1 VTEETP
7 ESGRFGVGSRIAG
20 YRLDEETGR
29 GGMAVVYRAYDT
41 RLERPVALKVL
52 APELARDAA
61 FRQRFIRESRTAAAV
76 DHPNIIPIFEAGE
89 AGGVLFIAMRFVYGR
104 DVQSLINTGGPL
116 PVVQAC
122 HIISQVA
129 AGLEAAH
136 AHGLVHRDVK
146 PGNIL
151 LDGAASFPGH
161 AYLSDFGLSKRALSD
176 SALTSTGQFLGTVDY
191 IAPEQIEGRGVD
203 GRTDEYALACTAFT
217 MLTGAPP
224 FTRDESVAVMW
235 AQMSA
240 PPPPLTSRRPDLPAA
255 VDEVMAKA
263 LAKVPLERYAT
274 CPQFAD
280 ALRRACGLEPGARG
294 PGPAPAQAPG
304 WEPEQPAAAGPE
316 PASHPGTVVSGATAQ
331 PSADAYGTP
340 PHPGTDVSAA
350 PHPGT
355 DVSAAPHPSTDVSGA
370 PLAGPHGPDRPAE
383 PAAPSGPL
391 DDVTPPGGLGYPDQ
405 SDAEEY
411 RPPDQEDHE
420 TPARGQDYPAPP
432 GGQDYPGAPGPA
444 EYPAAGSGHDRPGR
458 DYPQPSEDPDYAG
471 LWRSGPS
478 HDEPFE
484 PPTEG
489 VPPVSPPDGP
499 RWPGPPPPGGPGH
512 PGPGRRAGRRRWQ
525 TAAGA
530 VVGAAAVLAVGAF
543 FLISRPGGGT
553 SQNTAESVLQAPG
566 CTTQVAKAGQLK
578 HLSRHMTNTGGQPF
592 DVATV
597 PGFAFVS
604 VINGV
609 AVMNTSQSVPQLMW
623 KVPMSKSQGEALTPD
638 GHYLLVASGNGLAV
652 FRASD
657 LEHSAANPVGT
668 LSSPGQKHAV
678 EVAVTPDGHYALVT
692 YQGTSNVG
700 VFNLHRAL
708 HSGFGP
714 ADLVGLIPVG
724 PTPIGVAM
732 SPHGDLAYV
741 TSQPRKP
748 SASGSGVVNV
758 IDMTRAKTHPA
769 TAVVKTVSAG
779 CKPSRV
785 IVSADGQQLWVTA
798 GGSNALLGFSVAR
811 LLSDPGHALLA
822 RVPVGALPLGLTLV
836 NHGTRIVVADSDK
849 NNQPGAGPSLAVVD
863 VGKALAGQH
872 ALLGYVQSGTTPR
885 QFAMVQGG
893 STLLVTNTNSGQ
905 LESLNAAKLP

>member
-41 RLERPVALKVL
+41 RLERPVALKLL

-104 DVQSLINTGGPL
+104 DVQSLINAGGPL

-151 LDGAASFPGH
+151 LDGSASFPGH

-203 GRTDEYALACTAFT
+203 ARTDEYALACTAFS

-255 VDEVMAKA
+255 VNDVMAKA
-263 LAKVPLERYAT
+263 LAKAPMERYAT

-294 PGPAPAQAPG
+294 PAPAPARAP
-304 WEPEQPAAAGPE
+304 GPE
-316 PASHPGTVVSGATAQ
+316 PTQVSGWAPSHPGTEVSGG
-331 PSADAYGTP
+331 PP
-340 PHPGTDVSAA
+340 PHPGTEVSGGPP

-355 DVSAAPHPSTDVSGA
+355 EVSGA
-370 PLAGPHGPDRPAE
+370 PVAGPPGPAGPA
-383 PAAPSGPL
+383 GPP
-391 DDVTPPGGLGYPDQ
+391 DDVTSPGGPGYPDQ
-405 SDAEEY
+405 
-411 RPPDQEDHE
+411 
-420 TPARGQDYPAPP
+420 PAGEH
-432 GGQDYPGAPGPA
+432 YPGAPGPA
-444 EYPAAGSGHDRPGR
+444 EYPAAASGHDQPGR
-458 DYPQPSEDPDYAG
+458 GYHQPSEDPDYAG
-471 LWRSGPS
+471 LWRAAPS
-478 HDEPFE
+478 HDKPSE

-489 VPPVSPPDGP
+489 VGVPPASPPGGP
-499 RWPGPPPPGGPGH
+499 GWPGPPPSAGGPGYRG
-512 PGPGRRAGRRRWQ
+512 PGYRGPGRPAGRRRWQ

-530 VVGAAAVLAVGAF
+530 AVGAAAVLAVGAF
-543 FLISRPGGGT
+543 FLVNRGPGGT
-553 SQNTAESVLQAPG
+553 SQNAAESVLQAPG
-566 CTTQVAKAGQLK
+566 CTTQVAKTAQLK
-578 HLSRHMTNTGGQPF
+578 HLSRHMTKTGGQPF

-604 VINGV
+604 IISGV
-609 AVMNTSQSVPQLMW
+609 AVLDTSQPVPRLMW
-623 KVPMSKSQGEALTPD
+623 TVPMSKSQGEALTPD
-638 GHYLLVASGNGLAV
+638 GRYLLVSSGNGLTV
-652 FRASD
+652 FRVSD
-657 LEHSAANPVGT
+657 LEHGAASPVGS

-692 YQGTSNVG
+692 YQDTSNVG
-700 VFNLHRAL
+700 VFNLRRAL
-708 HSGFGP
+708 QKGFSP
-714 ADLVGLIPVG
+714 ADLIGQIPTG
-724 PTPIGVAM
+724 PTPIGVAIA
-732 SPHGDLAYV
+732 PRGDLAYV
-741 TSQPRKP
+741 TSQPLKG
-748 SASGSGVVNV
+748 SASGAGVVNV
-758 IDMTRAKTHPA
+758 IDMAKAVRHPA

-779 CKPSRV
+779 CKPARV
-785 IVSADGQQLWVTA
+785 IVSPDGQHLWVTA
-798 GGSNALLGFSVAR
+798 GGSNALLAFSVPR

-822 RVPVGALPLGLTLV
+822 RVLVGPLPLGVTMV
-836 NHGTRIVVADSDK
+836 SNGTRIVVANSDRD
-849 NNQPGAGPSLAVVD
+849 NQPGAGPSLAVVD
-863 VGKALAGQH
+863 AGKALAGQGQR
-872 ALLGYVQSGTTPR
+872 ALLGYVQAGTTPR

-893 STLLVTNTNSGQ
+893 STLLVTNTDSGE
-905 LESLNAAKLP
+905 LESLNTAKLP

>member
-122 HIISQVA
+122 HIVSQVA

-263 LAKVPLERYAT
+263 LSKVPLERYAT

-294 PGPAPAQAPG
+294 PGPAQAPG
-304 WEPEQPAAAGPE
+304 RQPEQPAAAGPE
-316 PASHPGTVVSGATAQ
+316 PASHPGTVVSGAAAE
-331 PSADAYGTP
+331 PSAGAYQAP
-340 PHPGTDVSAA
+340 PHPGTEVSAA
-350 PHPGT
+350 PPHPGT
-355 DVSAAPHPSTDVSGA
+355 EVPAA

-391 DDVTPPGGLGYPDQ
+391 DDVTPPGGTGYPDQ
-405 SDAEEY
+405 PDAGEY
-411 RPPDQEDHE
+411 RPPDQEDFE
-420 TPARGQDYPAPP
+420 TPARGQGYPP
-432 GGQDYPGAPGPA
+432 
-444 EYPAAGSGHDRPGR
+444 
-458 DYPQPSEDPDYAG
+458 PSEDPDYAG
-471 LWRSGPS
+471 LWRSAPS
-478 HDEPFE
+478 HDEPFD

-578 HLSRHMTNTGGQPF
+578 HLSRHMTTTGGQPF

-609 AVMNTSQSVPQLMW
+609 AVMNTSQSVPRLMW
-623 KVPMSKSQGEALTPD
+623 TVPMSKSQGEALTPD
-638 GHYLLVASGNGLAV
+638 GRYLLVTSGNGLTV
-652 FRASD
+652 FRTSD
-657 LEHSAANPVGT
+657 LEHSAANPAGM

-758 IDMTRAKTHPA
+758 IDMTRATTHPA

-785 IVSADGQQLWVTA
+785 IVSADGQHLWVTA
-798 GGSNALLGFSVAR
+798 GGSNALLAFNVAK
-811 LLSDPGHALLA
+811 LLSDPGHALVA
-822 RVPVGALPLGLTLV
+822 RVPVGTLPLGLTLV
-836 NHGTRIVVADSDK
+836 NQGTRIVVADSDK

-872 ALLGYVQSGTTPR
+872 ALLGYVPSGTTPR

>member
-41 RLERPVALKVL
+41 RLERPVALKLL

-104 DVQSLINTGGPL
+104 DVQSLIDAGGPL

-151 LDGAASFPGH
+151 LDGSASFPGH

-203 GRTDEYALACTAFT
+203 ARTDEYALACTAFS

-255 VDEVMAKA
+255 VNDVMAKA
-263 LAKVPLERYAT
+263 LAKAPMERYST
-274 CPQFAD
+274 CPQFAE
-280 ALRRACGLEPGARG
+280 ALRRACGLEAGARG
-294 PGPAPAQAPG
+294 PGPAAPTRV
-304 WEPEQPAAAGPE
+304 PGPE
-316 PASHPGTVVSGATAQ
+316 PTQVSGWAPGQ
-331 PSADAYGTP
+331 PGASEPGPP
-340 PHPGTDVSAA
+340 PHPGTEVAGAPSHSERDAPGVPAHPGTEVSAA
-350 PHPGT
+350 PPAHPGT
-355 DVSAAPHPSTDVSGA
+355 EVSAGPPPHPGTEVSAA
-370 PLAGPHGPDRPAE
+370 PLAGPPGPPG
-383 PAAPSGPL
+383 PSGPSGPPE
-391 DDVTPPGGLGYPDQ
+391 DATSPGGPDQ
-405 SDAEEY
+405 PGGE
-411 RPPDQEDHE
+411 
-420 TPARGQDYPAPP
+420 DYPA
-432 GGQDYPGAPGPA
+432 APGPA
-444 EYPAAGSGHDRPGR
+444 GSPAAASGHDQPGR
-458 DYPQPSEDPDYAG
+458 DYRQPSEDPDYAG
-471 LWRSGPS
+471 LWRGAAR
-478 HDEPFE
+478 HDKPVE

-489 VPPVSPPDGP
+489 VPPVSPPGGP
-499 RWPGPPPPGGPGH
+499 GWPPPPGGPGSRG
-512 PGPGRRAGRRRWQ
+512 PGYRGPGRRTGRRRWQ

-530 VVGAAAVLAVGAF
+530 AVGAAAVLAVGAF
-543 FLISRPGGGT
+543 FLINRGPGGA
-553 SQNTAESVLQAPG
+553 SQNTAESVLQPPG
-566 CTTQVAKAGQLK
+566 CTTQVAKTGQLK
-578 HLSRHMTNTGGQPF
+578 HLSRHMTKTGGQPF

-604 VINGV
+604 IISGV
-609 AVMNTSQSVPQLMW
+609 AVLDTSQPVPRLMW
-623 KVPMSKSQGEALTPD
+623 TVPISHSQGEALTPD
-638 GHYLLVASGNGLAV
+638 GHYLLVSSGSGLTV
-652 FRASD
+652 FRVSD
-657 LEHSAANPVGT
+657 LEHGAAGPVGS

-692 YQGTSNVG
+692 YQDTSNVG
-700 VFNLHRAL
+700 VFNLRRAL
-708 HSGFGP
+708 QKGFSP
-714 ADLVGLIPVG
+714 ADLIGLIPTG
-724 PTPIGVAM
+724 PQPIGVAIA
-732 SPHGDLAYV
+732 PHGDLAYV
-741 TSQPRKP
+741 TSQPRKG
-748 SASGSGVVNV
+748 SASGAGVVNV
-758 IDMTRAKTHPA
+758 IDMTKATSHPA
-769 TAVVKTVSAG
+769 TAVVKTAGAG
-779 CKPSRV
+779 CKPARV
-785 IVSADGQQLWVTA
+785 IVSPDGQHLWVTA
-798 GGSNALLGFSVAR
+798 GGSNALLAFSVPR
-811 LLSDPGHALLA
+811 LLSDPSHALLA
-822 RVPVGALPLGLTLV
+822 RVLVGPLPLGVTMV
-836 NHGTRIVVADSDK
+836 NNGSRIVVANSDRD
-849 NNQPGAGPSLAVVD
+849 NQPGAGPSLAVVD
-863 VGKALAGQH
+863 ASKALAGQGQR
-872 ALLGYVQSGTTPR
+872 ALLGYVQAGTTPR

-893 STLLVTNTNSGQ
+893 STLLVTNTDSGE
-905 LESLNAAKLP
+905 LESLNTAKLP

>member
-1 VTEETP
+1 MTEETP

-41 RLERPVALKVL
+41 RLERPVALKLL

-104 DVQSLINTGGPL
+104 DVQSLINAGGPL
-116 PVVQAC
+116 PVLQAC
-122 HIISQVA
+122 HIVSQVA

-151 LDGAASFPGH
+151 LDGSASFPGH

-203 GRTDEYALACTAFT
+203 GRTDEYALACTAFS

-240 PPPPLTSRRPDLPAA
+240 PPPPLTSRRPDLPVA
-255 VDEVMAKA
+255 VNDVMAKA
-263 LAKVPLERYAT
+263 LAKAPMERYAT

-294 PGPAPAQAPG
+294 PRPAPTRVP
-304 WEPEQPAAAGPE
+304 GPE
-316 PASHPGTVVSGATAQ
+316 PAQLSGWAPAQPGAAEPGPPSHPGTEVAGA
-331 PSADAYGTP
+331 PHSRLDDPGIP
-340 PHPGTDVSAA
+340 PHPGTEVSAGPP

-355 DVSAAPHPSTDVSGA
+355 EVSAGPPPHPGTEVSGA
-370 PLAGPHGPDRPAE
+370 PAAGPPGPPE
-383 PAAPSGPL
+383 PPE
-391 DDVTPPGGLGYPDQ
+391 DVTPPGGRGYPDEPA
-405 SDAEEY
+405 AE
-411 RPPDQEDHE
+411 DD
-420 TPARGQDYPAPP
+420 P
-432 GGQDYPGAPGPA
+432 GVPGPA
-444 EYPAAGSGHDRPGR
+444 GYPAAASGHDQPGR
-458 DYPQPSEDPDYAG
+458 GHPQPSEDPDYAG
-471 LWRSGPS
+471 LWRPAPS

-499 RWPGPPPPGGPGH
+499 RWPGPPPPPGGPGYQ
-512 PGPGRRAGRRRWQ
+512 GPGRRAGRRRWQ
-525 TAAGA
+525 TAAGVA
-530 VVGAAAVLAVGAF
+530 VGAAAVLAVGAF
-543 FLISRPGGGT
+543 FLVNRGPGGT

-566 CTTQVAKAGQLK
+566 CTTQVAKAGHLK
-578 HLSRHMTNTGGQPF
+578 HLSRHMTKTGGQPF

-604 VINGV
+604 IISGV
-609 AVMNTSQSVPQLMW
+609 AVLDTSQSPPRLMW
-623 KVPMSKSQGEALTPD
+623 TVPMSKSQGVALTPD
-638 GHYLLVASGNGLAV
+638 GRYLLVSSGSGMTV
-652 FRASD
+652 FRVSD
-657 LEHSAANPVGT
+657 LEHGTANPVGSLT
-668 LSSPGQKHAV
+668 SPGQKHAV
-678 EVAVTPDGHYALVT
+678 EVAVTPNGHYALVT
-692 YQGTSNVG
+692 YQDTSNVG

-708 HSGFGP
+708 QKGFSP
-714 ADLVGLIPVG
+714 ADLIGLIPTG
-724 PTPIGVAM
+724 PTPIGVAVA
-732 SPHGDLAYV
+732 PDGDLAYV
-741 TSQPRKP
+741 TSQPRQA
-748 SASGSGVVNV
+748 SASGAGVVNV
-758 IDMTRAKTHPA
+758 IDMAKAASHPA
-769 TAVVKTVSAG
+769 TAVVKMVSAG
-779 CKPSRV
+779 CKPARV
-785 IVSADGQQLWVTA
+785 IVSPDGQHLWVTA
-798 GGSNALLGFSVAR
+798 GGSNALLGFSAPK

-822 RVPVGALPLGLTLV
+822 RVPVGPLPLGLMMV
-836 NHGTRIVVADSDK
+836 NHGTRIVVADSDRD
-849 NNQPGAGPSLAVVD
+849 NQRGAGPSLAVVD
-863 VGKALAGQH
+863 AGKALAGQR
-872 ALLGYVQSGTTPR
+872 ALLGYVQAGTTPR

-893 STLLVTNTNSGQ
+893 STLLVTNTDSGE
-905 LESLNAAKLP
+905 LESLNTAKLP